1 MLVSGSGATSS
12 VTWVLRV
19 SVSVS
24 VHFLGDLGSR
34 CFLSFVQ
41 AYPLSQRSEWVKEWP
56 GQVVLCASQVFWT
69 REVHEAIKGG
79 PQGLRD
85 YYERLQEQMKDIV
98 ALVRGKLTKQ
108 QRITLGAL
116 VVIDV
121 HARDVVLEMADKGE
135 GWVRKWRRPLV
146 FNLDFPDV
154 ELTLLLQVL
163 SKANL

>member
-1 MLVSGSGATSS
+1 M
-12 VTWVLRV
+12 
-19 SVSVS
+19 
-24 VHFLGDLGSR
+24 
-34 CFLSFVQ
+34 
-41 AYPLSQRSEWVKEWP
+41 
-56 GQVVLCASQVFWT
+56 
-69 REVHEAIKGG
+69 HEAIKGG

-135 GWVRKWRRPLV
+135 GWVCKWRRPLM

-163 SKANL
+163 SKANP